1 MTTTR
6 RRHPTHVPAQQL
18 TLRGFGRLVTD
29 EVRRQGHGEPD
40 APFQRHSETSQEAAE
55 AIDAKGKANKLR
67 AAVYLWL
74 CRQGSRGG
82 TDEEC
87 QAALNMGG
95 STQRPRRVELTDRGL
110 VGDSQ
115 KKRPTV
121 SGRSATVWVALP
133 LADGST
139 PVLFPKGDTPG
150 GA

>member
-1 MTTTR
+1 MATTR
-6 RRHPTHVPAQQL
+6 TRHRPPPAEQL

-29 EVRRQGHGEPD
+29 EVRRQGHGEPE

-67 AAVYLWL
+67 VAVYLWL

-87 QAALNMGG
+87 QTALKMGG
-95 STQRPRRVELTDRGL
+95 STQRPRRVELTGRGL

-139 PVLFPKGDTPG
+139 PFPATKGNTPG